1 MITWTKIA
9 LRNLLKNLR
18 RSLITIMA
26 IALGFGS
33 VTLFAGFTAYMYSG
47 NRDVAIY
54 GKGGGHLTVFKR
66 GFLEKG
72 RLDPANYLISPEEMK
87 AVQDIVQGNSHVLLV
102 SPQLFISGLL
112 SNGKI
117 STIFVGRGI
126 VPSALKMFQEQ
137 MRTRVNPKFMK
148 ELERSGAGMGDK
160 EYGVS
165 VSSGLARLLDLKVG
179 SDAVAMASTIDGQ
192 MNLLD
197 VEVAKIVEA
206 GVESINDK
214 FMEVTF
220 RFAQDLVDTKSAD
233 RLAILLD
240 DLTYTEP
247 VRQMLQKAFQQRGLD
262 LEVKTWQEM
271 SGWYRRV
278 KDLFDVIFA
287 FLFLIVFVIVTMS
300 VVNTMSMAVFER
312 TREIGT
318 LRALGIKRR
327 GVQWLFAIESALLG
341 ILGSI
346 GGFVLSCL
354 GIFLV
359 YVIEPTWTPPGMTRG
374 VPIDIKFV
382 PEAMVFCFL
391 FLMVLCLLASFIPA
405 RRAARANIVDA
416 LGHV

>member
-1 MITWTKIA
+1 VITWIRIA
-9 LRNLLKNLR
+9 LRNLMKNAR
-18 RSLITIMA
+18 RSLITILA

-33 VTLFAGFTAYMYSG
+33 VTLFAGFTEYMYSG

-54 GKGGGHLTVFKR
+54 GRGGGHLTVFKK

-72 RLDPANYLISPEEMK
+72 RLDPARYLITPEEIQ
-87 AVQDIVQGNSHVLLV
+87 AVREIVQGNPHVLLV
-102 SPQLFISGLL
+102 SPQLHISGLL

-117 STIFVGRGI
+117 STIFLGRGI
-126 VPSALKMFQEQ
+126 VPSELKLFLEQ

-148 ELERSGAGMGDK
+148 ELEQSGSGMMDK
-160 EYGVS
+160 EYSVT
-165 VSSGLARLLDLKVG
+165 VSSGLARLLELKLG

-197 VEVAKIVEA
+197 VEVAKIIDA

-214 FMEVTF
+214 FMEVPF
-220 RFAQDLVDTKSAD
+220 RFAQNLVDTDGAD
-233 RLAILLD
+233 RLAVLLE
-240 DLTYTEP
+240 DLAYTAP
-247 VRQMLQKAFQQRGLD
+247 VRDMLKKAFVQRGLD
-262 LEVKTWQEM
+262 LEVKTWEQM

-278 KDLFDVIFA
+278 KGLFDVIFA
-287 FLFLIVFVIVTMS
+287 FLFLIVFIIVTMS

-318 LRALGIKRR
+318 LRALGFKRR
-327 GVQWLFAIESALLG
+327 GVQWLFAFESALLG
-341 ILGSI
+341 ILGSV
-346 GGFVLSCL
+346 GGFVLSCI

-359 YVIEPTWTPPGMTRG
+359 YVIEPTWIPPGMTRG

-382 PEAMVFCFL
+382 PEAMVLCFF
-391 FLMVLCLLASFIPA
+391 FLLALCLIASFIPA